1 MKRWASLL
9 GPLGL
14 VAIGFGLISIFLMLF
29 GAPTD
34 PYWIWGNLVIGFILL
49 SIALVAS
56 LDSWRERLRTGEAR
70 RASRYGTAAV
80 ASTVLGIA
88 ILGLLGFLAS
98 RHSVRFDWS
107 EGGVHSLS
115 DQTRKVLEGLTQDV
129 DVTAFASAGEIQ
141 PVRELLDR
149 YAYASPKFK
158 VEFADP
164 TARPDLVEKL
174 GVAPDKLGKGLVRV
188 AIGKDAVELS
198 ELDEEKITNALV
210 KLTRQST
217 KKVYFLEGHGER
229 PVTGEGAEGKEGFSR
244 AADALRNENY
254 QIESLVLGQ
263 KGDVP
268 EDANVVI
275 VAGPTRTLPE
285 EEHAALE
292 RYLERGGALLVLVD
306 PRSRTDL
313 GADLER
319 WGVSLGDDVV
329 VDRMQGFFGRAATP
343 FAGEYGAH
351 PITAGLREVTLFHV
365 ARSVRPTEAA
375 RSRYTEIVKTSPD
388 SWAERDL
395 EAFFGQGKSEL
406 GEADLKGPVSLAV
419 AGKPVVK
426 GANEAPAPPPGH
438 PEVDADRKSQA
449 GPRLVVFGD
458 SDFAA
463 NQLLDS
469 YRNRDLFVNSA
480 NWLLGDVEAIS
491 VRPNQSRPSR
501 VELSTEQLSNIR
513 YLALFVLP
521 EAIAFLGVFAWWS
534 RRRAPG
540 R

>member
-9 GPLGL
+9 APLGL
-14 VAIGFGLISIFLMLF
+14 VAIAFGLVSLFLLLA

-34 PYWIWGNLVIGFILL
+34 LYWIWGNVVIGAILL
-49 SIALVAS
+49 VVALVAS
-56 LDSWRERLRTGEAR
+56 LDVLRERLHTGEAR
-70 RASRYGTAAV
+70 RASRYGMTAMLSTLLAV
-80 ASTVLGIA
+80 A
-88 ILGLLGFLAS
+88 ILGLLGFLAQ
-98 RHSVRFDWS
+98 RHPVRFDWS
-107 EGGVHSLS
+107 EAGVHSLS
-115 DQTRKVLEGLTQDV
+115 DQTRKVLGGLSQDV
-129 DVTAFASAGEIQ
+129 NVTAFVGAGEIQ
-141 PVRELLDR
+141 PVREILER
-149 YAYASPKFK
+149 YAYESPKFK
-158 VEFADP
+158 LEFADP

-174 GVAPDKLGKGLVRV
+174 GVSPEKLGKGLVRV
-188 AIGKDAVELS
+188 AIGNDAVELG
-198 ELDEEKITNALV
+198 ELDEEKLTNALV
-210 KLTRQST
+210 KLTRQGT

-229 PVTGEGAEGKEGFSR
+229 SVKGEGAEGKEGFSR
-244 AADALRNENY
+244 AAEALRNENY

-268 EDANVVI
+268 EDANVVV
-275 VAGPTRTLPE
+275 VAGPTRMLPE

-292 RYLERGGALLVLVD
+292 RYLERGGSLLLLVD
-306 PRSRTDL
+306 PRSKTDL
-313 GADLER
+313 GPDLER

-329 VDRMQGFFGRAATP
+329 IDRLQGFFGRAATP

-351 PITAGLREVTLFHV
+351 PITEGLSEVTLFHV
-365 ARSVRPTEAA
+365 ARSVRATEAA
-375 RSRYTEIVKTSPD
+375 RSRYVEIVKTSPD
-388 SWAERDL
+388 SWAESDL
-395 EAFFGQGKSEL
+395 EAFFGEGKAEL
-406 GEADLKGPVSLAV
+406 SDADRKGPVPLAV
-419 AGKPVVK
+419 AGKPLVK
-426 GANEAPAPPPGH
+426 GAGDSATPPGQ
-438 PEVDADRKSQA
+438 PKTDEGKSQG

-491 VRPNQSRPSR
+491 VRPNKSRPSR
-501 VELSTEQLSNIR
+501 VELSTEQLSSIR

>member
-9 GPLGL
+9 GPLGA
-14 VAIGFGLISIFLMLF
+14 VALGFGLISIFLWMA
-29 GAPTD
+29 GAPSD
-34 PYWIWGNLVIGFILL
+34 PYWIWGNLVVGAVLL
-49 SIALVAS
+49 AVALVAS
-56 LDSWRERLRTGEAR
+56 LESLRNRARSGEAR

-80 ASTVLGIA
+80 LTTALGIT
-88 ILGLLGFLAS
+88 ILGLLGFLAN
-98 RHSVRFDWS
+98 RNPVRFDWS
-107 EGGVHSLS
+107 EAGVHSLS
-115 DQTRKVLEGLTQDV
+115 EQTRKVLEGLNQNV
-129 DVTAFASAGEIQ
+129 DVTAFVPAGEAA
-141 PVRELLDR
+141 PVRELLGR
-149 YAYASPKFK
+149 YAYESPRFK

-188 AIGKDAVELS
+188 AIGKDAVELN

-210 KLTRQST
+210 KLTRQSA

-229 PVTGEGAEGKEGFSR
+229 PLKGEAGDGKEGFSR
-244 AADALRNENY
+244 AAQALRNENY
-254 QIESLVLGQ
+254 QVESLLLAQ

-268 EDANVVI
+268 QDANVVI
-275 VAGPTRTLPE
+275 LAGPNRALPE

-292 RYLERGGALLVLVD
+292 RYLERKGSLLVLVD
-306 PRSRTDL
+306 PRSKMDL

-319 WGVSLGDDVV
+319 YGVSLGDDVV

-343 FAGEYGAH
+343 FAGEYAAH
-351 PITAGLREVTLFHV
+351 PITEGLREVTLFHV
-365 ARSVRPTEAA
+365 ARSVRPTDAA

-388 SWAERDL
+388 SWAEKDL
-395 EAFFGQGKSEL
+395 EAFFGEGKAEL
-406 GEADLKGPVSLAV
+406 SEADLKGPVPLAV

-426 GANEAPAPPPGH
+426 GADDAVPPGH
-438 PEVDADRKSQA
+438 PGVPEAKKA
-449 GPRLVVFGD
+449 EGGPRLVVFGD

-469 YRNRDLFVNSA
+469 YRNKDLFVNSV

-491 VRPNQSRPSR
+491 VRPNVSRPSR
-501 VELSTEQLSNIR
+501 VELSAQQLSNIR

-521 EAIAFLGVFAWWS
+521 EAIAFLGVLAWWS

>member
-14 VAIGFGLISIFLMLF
+14 VALGFGLISIFLWMA
-29 GAPTD
+29 GAPSD
-34 PYWIWGNLVIGFILL
+34 PYWIWGNLAVGAVFLVV
-49 SIALVAS
+49 ALVAS
-56 LDSWRERLRTGEAR
+56 LDSLRNRARSGEAR
-70 RASRYGTAAV
+70 RASRYGSAAV
-80 ASTVLGIA
+80 LTTALGIT

-98 RHSVRFDWS
+98 RNPVRFDWS
-107 EGGVHSLS
+107 ESGVHSLS
-115 DQTRKVLEGLTQDV
+115 EQTRKVLGGLGQDV
-129 DVTAFASAGEIQ
+129 DVTAFVPAGEAA
-141 PVRELLDR
+141 PVRELLGR
-149 YAYASPKFK
+149 YAYESPRFK

-229 PVTGEGAEGKEGFSR
+229 PLKGEGADGKEGFSR
-244 AADALRNENY
+244 AAEALRNENY
-254 QIESLVLGQ
+254 QVETLVLAQ

-275 VAGPTRTLPE
+275 LAGPNRALPE
-285 EEHAALE
+285 EEHAAIE
-292 RYLERGGALLVLVD
+292 RYLERKGSLLVLVD
-306 PRSRTDL
+306 PRSKVDL
-313 GADLER
+313 GVDLER
-319 WGVSLGDDVV
+319 YGVSLGDDVV

-343 FAGEYGAH
+343 FAGEYAGH
-351 PITAGLREVTLFHV
+351 PITEGLREVTLFHV
-365 ARSVRPTEAA
+365 ARSVRPTDAA

-388 SWAERDL
+388 SWAEKDL
-395 EAFFGQGKSEL
+395 EAFFGEGKAELSET
-406 GEADLKGPVSLAV
+406 DLKGPVSLAV

-426 GANEAPAPPPGH
+426 GADDALPPGH
-438 PEVDADRKSQA
+438 PGVPEEKKVEG

-469 YRNRDLFVNSA
+469 YRNRDLFVNSV

-491 VRPNQSRPSR
+491 VRPNVSRPSR
-501 VELSTEQLSNIR
+501 VELSGQQLSDIR

-521 EAIAFLGVFAWWS
+521 EAIAFLGVLAWWS

>member
-14 VAIGFGLISIFLMLF
+14 VAIGFGLISIFLWLA
-29 GAPTD
+29 GAPSD
-34 PYWIWGNLVIGFILL
+34 PYWIWGNLVVGGILL
-49 SIALVAS
+49 AVSLVAS
-56 LDSWRERLRTGEAR
+56 LDALRERMRSGEAR

-80 ASTVLGIA
+80 ITTVLGIA

-98 RHSVRFDWS
+98 RHPLRFDWS

-115 DQTRKVLEGLTQDV
+115 DQTRKVLDGLQQDV
-129 DVTAFASAGEIQ
+129 DVTAFVAAGEIQ
-141 PVRELLDR
+141 PVRSLLDR
-149 YAYASPKFK
+149 FAYESPRFK

-174 GVAPDKLGKGLVRV
+174 GISPDKLGKGLVRV

-210 KLTRQST
+210 KLTRQSA

-229 PVTGEGAEGKEGFSR
+229 PVKGEGAEGKEGFSR
-244 AADALRNENY
+244 AAESLRNENY
-254 QIESLVLGQ
+254 QVESLLLAQ

-268 EDANVVI
+268 PDANVVI
-275 VAGPTRTLPE
+275 IAGPTRAYAE
-285 EEHAALE
+285 EEHAALQ
-292 RYLERGGALLVLVD
+292 RYLERGGSLFVMVD
-306 PRSRTDL
+306 PRSKTDL
-313 GADLER
+313 TLDLER

-329 VDRMQGFFGRAATP
+329 VDRLQGFFGRAATP

-351 PITAGLREVTLFHV
+351 PITQGIREVTLFHV
-365 ARSVRPTEAA
+365 ARSVRATDAA
-375 RSRYTEIVKTSPD
+375 RSRFTEIVKTSPD
-388 SWAERDL
+388 SWGERDL
-395 EAFFGQGKSEL
+395 EAFFGAGKAEL
-406 GEADLKGPVSLAV
+406 DETDLKGPVSLAV
-419 AGKPVVK
+419 AGKPLAK
-426 GANEAPAPPPGH
+426 GADAPAPPPPGH
-438 PEVDADRKSQA
+438 PKLPDDKKADA

-491 VRPNQSRPSR
+491 VRPNKSRPSR
-501 VELSTEQLSNIR
+501 VELSTVQLSNIR

-521 EAIAFLGVFAWWS
+521 EAIAFLGVLAWWS

>member
-9 GPLGL
+9 APLGL
-14 VAIGFGLISIFLMLF
+14 VAIAFGLISVFLMLA

-34 PYWIWGNLVIGFILL
+34 PYWIWGNVVVGAILL
-49 SIALVAS
+49 AVALVAS
-56 LDSWRERLRTGEAR
+56 LDVLRERLHTGEAR
-70 RASRYGTAAV
+70 RASRYGTTAV
-80 ASTVLGIA
+80 ISTLLAVA
-88 ILGLLGFLAS
+88 ILGLLGFLAQ
-98 RHSVRFDWS
+98 RHPIRFDWS
-107 EGGVHSLS
+107 EAGVHSLS
-115 DQTRKVLEGLTQDV
+115 DQTRKVLESLTQDV
-129 DVTAFASAGEIQ
+129 NVTAFVSAGEIQ
-141 PVRELLDR
+141 PVRELLER
-149 YAYASPKFK
+149 YAYESPKFK
-158 VEFADP
+158 LEFADP

-174 GVAPDKLGKGLVRV
+174 GISPDKLGKGLVRV
-188 AIGKDAVELS
+188 AIGSDAVELA
-198 ELDEEKITNALV
+198 ELDEEKLTNALV
-210 KLTRQST
+210 KLTRQGT

-229 PVTGEGAEGKEGFSR
+229 AVKGEGAEGKEGFSR
-244 AADALRNENY
+244 AAEALRNENY

-268 EDANVVI
+268 EDADVVV

-292 RYLERGGALLVLVD
+292 RYLERGGSLLVLVD
-306 PRSRTDL
+306 PRSKTDL
-313 GADLER
+313 ATDLER

-329 VDRMQGFFGRAATP
+329 VDRLQGFFGRAATP

-351 PITAGLREVTLFHV
+351 PITEGLREVTLFHV
-365 ARSVRPTEAA
+365 ARSVRATEAA
-375 RSRYTEIVKTSPD
+375 RARYTEIVKTSPD

-395 EAFFGQGKSEL
+395 EAFFGDGKAEL
-406 GEADLKGPVSLAV
+406 SEADLKGPVPLAV

-426 GANEAPAPPPGH
+426 GADAAATPPGH
-438 PEVDADRKSQA
+438 PEAESAKSES

-491 VRPNQSRPSR
+491 VRPNKSRPSR

-521 EAIAFLGVFAWWS
+521 ELIAFLGVLAWWS